1 MKDVKKLETSG
12 GVYVKTPL
20 TLLYVNA
27 AVPAVAVVTEMSVSA
42 IPVPPLPALSG
53 PATQLFPSY
62 FRTCP
67 VVGGV
72 DRSTPSISPSV
83 LFLSNN
89 SVQALLLRAKLLP

>member
-20 TLLYVNA
+20 TLLYDSA

-72 DRSTPSISPSV
+72 DRSTPERSPSV
-83 LFLSNN
+83 LLESCNL
-89 SVQALLLRAKLLP
+89 VQELLLRAKKS

>member
-1 MKDVKKLETSG
+1 MNTGSVSVKDVRKLETSG

-27 AVPAVAVVTEMSVSA
+27 AVPADAVVTEMSVSA

-53 PATQLFPSY
+53 PATQLFHSH

-72 DRSTPSISPSV
+72 DRSTSARRPSG

-89 SVQALLLRAKLLP
+89 LIQD